1 MLRSF
6 FNAVTGM
13 DASRFWIDV
22 TSDNLANVNTVGFK
36 AQRPIFQDAISQVN
50 IGLNVVT
57 GTLKSTTYGAGV
69 LVDSTQKIWNIGNFK
84 QTGVNT
90 DLAIQGR
97 GLFILKDPIT
107 GANLYTRDGQ
117 FRLSRDGYMV
127 NSGGFYLQ
135 GFRLNEKGEVVGT
148 GLESIHVQQQL
159 PPKATTAL
167 SFLNPTNLNANA
179 IVPATP
185 VFDPDNPNSYNY
197 KYTMTIYDTLGNPY
211 QADVYFKKVSTN
223 VWEMFVLADYDGDGQ
238 AEDLIAN
245 AYADGQDGGKN
256 YVRLVFDNDGNLIN
270 LSNDKIISATI
281 GTKRYYY
288 FNLFDSSN
296 PPPEGINT
304 VSGGQLG
311 GQVDRLGLS
320 DPNQMVFIVG
330 EELTVDSLSDIST
343 STTSVT
349 GPVTDNF
356 TGDGSTTTFTL
367 SAPPVSPRTVT
378 VSSVDFGSGSI
389 TLYDDGSGN
398 LVDASNTV
406 YGSIDYSTGQITFN
420 SPPVS
425 GNNFSVSY
433 NYTFRADGSTRE
445 FQLAYVPVVPGSI
458 STSVDFG
465 GGPVN
470 LSDDGTGNLV
480 DSSNNIYGKV
490 DYTTGLIEFF
500 TPPASSTTFSVNYS
514 YGSYDGDNSDEDIIA
529 NTYVN
534 QFAADFIVT
543 AEQDGYAKG
552 DLIDVYVLSED
563 GSVVGVYSNGKSI
576 PLYRVALAV
585 FTDPEELTK
594 KGANLYTS
602 INTPTILLAGGAEKV
617 RSGMLEM
624 SNVDIA
630 KEFISLITAQRAYQ
644 ANARVITTANTI
656 LDETVN
662 LVR

>member
-36 AQRPIFQDAISQVN
+36 AQRPIFQDVISQVN

-69 LVDSTQKIWNIGNFK
+69 LVDSTQKIWTIGNFK

-107 GANLYTRDGQ
+107 GANYYTRDGQ

-127 NSGGFYLQ
+127 NSGGLYLQ

-148 GLESIHVQQQL
+148 GLEAIKVEQQL

-270 LSNDKIISATI
+270 LSSDKIISTTI
-281 GTKRYYY
+281 GNKRYYY
-288 FNLFDSSN
+288 FNLFDSTN
-296 PPPEGINT
+296 PPPEGLNT

-311 GQVDRLGLS
+311 GQVERLGLS

-330 EELTVDSLSDIST
+330 EELTVDPLNDIADSTAGGSDVI
-343 STTSVT
+343 
-349 GPVTDNF
+349 
-356 TGDGSTTTFTL
+356 TGDGSTRVFQL
-367 SAPPVSPRTVT
+367 S
-378 VSSVDFGSGSI
+378 
-389 TLYDDGSGN
+389 
-398 LVDASNTV
+398 
-406 YGSIDYSTGQITFN
+406 N
-420 SPPVS
+420 SPITP
-425 GNNFSVSY
+425 GSVS
-433 NYTFRADGSTRE
+433 TT
-445 FQLAYVPVVPGSI
+445 
-458 STSVDFG
+458 VDFG
-465 GGPVN
+465 GGPVA
-470 LSDDGTGNLV
+470 LTDDGTGNLV
-480 DSSNNIYGKV
+480 DAANNIYGRI
-490 DYTTGLIEFF
+490 DYTTGTIEFF
-500 TPPASSTTFSVNYS
+500 TPPAAGNYTVNYT
-514 YGSYDGDNSDEDIIA
+514 YGSYDGDGQDEDLISNPYI
-529 NTYVN
+529 N

-563 GSVVGVYSNGKSI
+563 GSVVGVYSNGKSL

-644 ANARVITTANTI
+644 ANARVITTSNTI

>member
-330 EELTVDSLSDIST
+330 EELTVDSLADIT
-343 STTSVT
+343 DSTTAGSDT
-349 GPVTDNF
+349 I
-356 TGDGSTTTFTL
+356 TGDGST
-367 SAPPVSPRTVT
+367 RT
-378 VSSVDFGSGSI
+378 
-389 TLYDDGSGN
+389 
-398 LVDASNTV
+398 
-406 YGSIDYSTGQITFN
+406 
-420 SPPVS
+420 
-425 GNNFSVSY
+425 
-433 NYTFRADGSTRE
+433 
-445 FQLAYVPVVPGSI
+445 FQLTNYPIVPGSV
-458 STSVDFG
+458 STSVSFG
-465 GGPVN
+465 GVSVS
-470 LSDDGTGNLV
+470 LTDDGTGNLV
-480 DSSNNIYGKV
+480 DGSNNIYGKI
-490 DYTTGLIEFF
+490 DYTTGTIEFF
-500 TPPASSTTFSVNYS
+500 SPPDAGNYTVNYT
-514 YGSYDGDNSDEDIIA
+514 YGSYDGDGQDEDLIA

-534 QFAADFIVT
+534 QFASDFIVT

-644 ANARVITTANTI
+644 ANARVVTTSNTI